1 MELGA
6 SMSVG
11 GFYARSRGVVNGVGV
26 EVLRVWG
33 ERALVREAGSGG
45 EGQWVGLGEVCE
57 VVVEQPHRLVL
68 IDGVVEAITGGF
80 WESRW
85 RRVFPVG
92 FDAWSSPERAGGL
105 DLGVWSS
112 FLQGPVPVSW
122 QTLLVVEGLLYP
134 CTRAHEPYYPDGG
147 PAYYVTAEGW
157 CQLTDEPVRLRPI
170 HYNVLSR
177 DRSVLEPGV
186 EGVLEVSRVS
196 ALWGGRRVEVLY
208 VAHAYA
214 YVVDFEEKVPHRSKL
229 RVRDLGVLDAL
240 VGPVRLDELED
251 IRFDVYVRERREDC
265 GSWGFMRVWGLD
277 GDLARGCSGSV
288 RMERGC
294 WQAWPRTHTIG
305 KIDHNNEL

>member
-1 MELGA
+1 MELGSSA
-6 SMSVG
+6 SVD

-57 VVVEQPHRLVL
+57 VVVEQPYRVCLWE
-68 IDGVVEAITGGF
+68 GVVESVLGPEGVWDTK
-80 WESRW
+80 W

-92 FDAWSSPERAGGL
+92 FDAWSSPGRAGGL

-112 FLQGPVPVSW
+112 FLQGPVPVSG
-122 QTLLVVEGLLYP
+122 QTLLVVEGVLYP
-134 CTRAHEPYYPDGG
+134 CTRSREPGYPDGG
-147 PAYYVTAEGW
+147 PAYYVSAEGW
-157 CQLTDEPVRLRPI
+157 CHLMDAPVRLRAVDDS
-170 HYNVLSR
+170 VLSN
-177 DRSVLEPGV
+177 DLAVLGGLV

-214 YVVDFEEKVPHRSKL
+214 YVVDFEEGVRHRSML
-229 RVRDLGVLDAL
+229 HVGDLGVLDAL

-265 GSWGFMRVWGLD
+265 GSWGFMGVWGLD

-305 KIDHNNEL
+305 KIDRS